1 MSTTIG
7 VLDLVT
13 GAFGAGVVGAFANQ
27 APGLDQ
33 GLVARRSDLEV
44 AAPTCGTG
52 PGRGTRALRVGLRA
66 RGGGHSARPRRNRPV
81 PQPELRA
88 GRGAQPGAAR
98 LEHCRRAAPP
108 ARFAGGDIEYRYLR
122 VGFSHLPAERR
133 DPALAAGPSTS

>member
-66 RGGGHSARPRRNRPV
+66 RGGGHPVGLAETVRYHNPSYARAEVPNRALLAWNTV
-81 PQPELRA
+81 VALRA
-88 GRGAQPGAAR
+88 SKF
-98 LEHCRRAAPP
+98 CRR
-108 ARFAGGDIEYRYLR
+108 R
-122 VGFSHLPAERR
+122 H
-133 DPALAAGPSTS
+133 